1 MNIYK
6 IIFKQNNKSFEVNK
20 TYYYKYETK
29 YIGKNLIYQK
39 RFKKYYSHYVTN
51 LKDGR
56 QPDYMS
62 NKTIYDLL
70 TRHTNNY
77 YYDCYDHNNNLIN
90 KDLDFY
96 KYITIKD
103 MKLNKGIKNISLASD
118 VINELSM
125 ALLIK

>member
-125 ALLIK
+125 